1 MDYGNQVL
9 FIASYM
15 VVDVVIGVPI
25 LICHTHGGNN
35 FHPTLWKDLAGSK
48 HPYSLDQKVSEVLY
62 NLPLVYC
69 FIWYSLVIKGGWV
82 FWCIKWGIDIS
93 GIILGLHQLPKLVSV
108 GFWPS
113 GKKLGSDERSGS
125 IYDNLMFW
133 ILWLKGAEESLKIHK
148 DEWLRNPVVEMVLL
162 KNWFLA

>member
-1 MDYGNQVL
+1 MSYSWWKQFPSYTLKRFSRIKASL
-9 FIASYM
+9 FLRPKSLRSRI
-15 VVDVVIGVPI
+15 
-25 LICHTHGGNN
+25 
-35 FHPTLWKDLAGSK
+35 HPTA
-48 HPYSLDQKVSEVLY
+48 SLLHYMILVSNKRWLSV
-62 NLPLVYC
+62 LVYKMRNWYLRGNIGFASIAETC
-69 FIWYSLVIKGGWV
+69 F
-82 FWCIKWGIDIS
+82 CR
-93 GIILGLHQLPKLVSV
+93 
-108 GFWPS
+108 FWPS